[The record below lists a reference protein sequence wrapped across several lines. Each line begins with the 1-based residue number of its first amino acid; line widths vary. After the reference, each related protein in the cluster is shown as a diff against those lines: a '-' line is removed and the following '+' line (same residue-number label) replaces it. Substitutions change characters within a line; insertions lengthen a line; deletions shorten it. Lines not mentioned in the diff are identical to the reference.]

1 MNNYTPFPF
10 QAEAA
15 RWLSERRDNKLG
27 FTADPL
33 CGIVGDEMGLGKT
46 ATTLLALKPRIAE
59 GARIGFCV
67 PGATLIQWQ
76 RNWDRWILDMEPDE
90 FGCDGLFALR
100 GIAAAI
106 PRNVSV
112 VFSHQLM
119 AKHDFVKSLIEANL
133 DGLVIDEGHKFGG
146 RDTRRIKHLWA
157 LRNLT
162 KSHLSTARIVL
173 TGTPVRNYAD
183 EIYNLLHFV
192 APEVPPFRNF
202 ESFSHKYLS
211 WDHKRLYNPRQ
222 FHDDVKPFYI
232 RREVSEVQKDLPSA
246 RRTKVFTEITDAFIR
261 AAYNK
266 EVDALSNFMDKG
278 HMLSSGDDDGPKSL
292 LGYLVKLRHIT
303 GIAKAKEPTI
313 IDDMADYLLAEN
325 TRGETEEIVDAD
337 GNRETVRRIGNKV
350 AIGLIHKFVADRL
363 GLSLTKAV
371 PGLNVFRVQGGMSS
385 FEKDASVAAFQSCAT
400 PAVILMNMEAGGAG
414 IDGLQNVCSKSYV
427 FERMWNGAD
436 ELQFEK
442 RISRTGQ
449 LFKTNNAYTIASGTI
464 DEFFDELVEV
474 KRDIAGAT
482 SDENW
487 ERDDKFVK
495 SLAEKIVMHRMQA

>member
-1 MNNYTPFPF
+1 MPNNYTPFQF
-10 QAEAA
+10 QTDAA
-15 RWLSERRDNKLG
+15 RWIAGPRDNGYG
-27 FTADPL
+27 FKAGPL
-33 CGIVGDEMGLGKT
+33 CGIIGDEMGLGKT
-46 ATTLLALKPRIAE
+46 ATVLLALRDSIAS
-59 GARIGFCV
+59 GKRFGFCV
-67 PGATLIQWQ
+67 PGATIIQWQ
-76 RNWDRWILDMEPDE
+76 RNWDRWILNLEPDE

-100 GIAAAI
+100 GTASPM
-106 PRNVSV
+106 PRNMSV

-119 AKHDFVKSLIEANL
+119 AKHDFVKSLAEANL
-133 DGLVIDEGHKFGG
+133 DGLIIDEAHKFGG

-157 LRNLT
+157 LRNLS
-162 KSHLSTARIVL
+162 KSKLATARIAL

-192 APEVPPFRNF
+192 SPETPAFRNF
-202 ESFSHKYLS
+202 EDFGRKYLS
-211 WDHKRLYNPRQ
+211 YDNKRLYNPRQ

-232 RREVSEVQKDLPSA
+232 RREVSEVQKDLPSS

-266 EVDALSNFMDKG
+266 ELDSMSNFMLKG
-278 HMLSSGDDDGPKSL
+278 SMLSSGDDDGPKSL

-303 GIAKAKEPTI
+303 GIAKAKEPAI
-313 IDDMADYLLAEN
+313 IEDMAQYLLSAN
-325 TRGETEEIVDAD
+325 QRGETEEID
-337 GNRETVRRIGNKV
+337 GESIGRIGNKI

-363 GLSLTKAV
+363 ELSLTKAV
-371 PGLNVFRVQGGMSS
+371 PGLQIFRVQGGMSS
-385 FEKDASVAAFQSCAT
+385 VEKDHAVSNFQSCTA

-442 RISRTGQ
+442 RIARTGQ
-449 LFKTNNAYTIASGTI
+449 LFKTENSYTMAAGTV
-464 DEFFDELVEV
+464 DEFYDELVET
-474 KRDIAGAT
+474 KRDVAGEA

-487 ERDDKFVK
+487 ERDDKFMK
-495 SLAEKIVMHRMQA
+495 TLAEKVVMHRLSA